1 MFMSKIELKF
11 LEKHLY
17 LSLKDGLWL
26 FDTGAPQSFGE
37 GGKLVILEKEF
48 PIATS
53 FMGLDANKV
62 SEHAGV
68 EMQGLLGAD
77 VINHFD
83 YRIDVQN
90 ESIEISEDSIEMGQ
104 SPLQINEFTGI
115 PILTAEIGGAEY
127 SMFFDS
133 GAQYSYFQGDDLSR
147 FPPLGKVSDF
157 YPGVGPFETD
167 TFSVPMKIGSVDIST
182 QCGKLPNLLAMTLS
196 MADTSGIIG
205 NELLLDRVV
214 TYSPKRNLISF

>member
-1 MFMSKIELKF
+1 MFELKF

-17 LSLKDGLWL
+17 LSLEDQLWL

-37 GGKLVILEKEF
+37 GEKLSIMGREF
-48 PIATS
+48 PLAS
-53 FMGLDANKV
+53 NFMGLDANKV

-77 VINHFD
+77 IINHFD

-104 SPLQINEFTGI
+104 SPLQIKEFMGI
-115 PILTAEIGGAEY
+115 PILTAEIGGTEY

-133 GAQYSYFQGDDLSR
+133 GAQYSYFQGDGLSS
-147 FPPLGKVSDF
+147 FPALGTVADF

-167 TFSVPMKIGSVDIST
+167 TFSVPMKIGSVEINT
-182 QCGKLPNLLAMTLS
+182 QCGMLPDLLAMTLS

-205 NELLLDRVV
+205 NELLINRVV

>member
-1 MFMSKIELKF
+1 MSMFELKF
-11 LEKHLY
+11 LERHLY
-17 LSLKDGLWL
+17 LSLGDQLWL

-37 GGKLVILEKEF
+37 GEKLSILGREF
-48 PIATS
+48 PVASS

-68 EMQGLLGAD
+68 KMQGLLGAD
-77 VINHFD
+77 IINHFD
-83 YRIDVQN
+83 YQIDVQN
-90 ESIEISEDSIEMGQ
+90 ESIEISEDEIEMGE
-104 SPLQINEFTGI
+104 SPLQIKEFMGI

-133 GAQYSYFQGDDLSR
+133 GAQYSYFQGDDLSS
-147 FPPLGKVSDF
+147 FPSLGKVSDF

-167 TFSVPMKIGSVDIST
+167 TFSVPMTIGSVDIST
-182 QCGKLPNLLAMTLS
+182 QCGKLPDLLAMTLS

-214 TYSPKRNLISF
+214 TYSPKRNLISL

>member
-1 MFMSKIELKF
+1 MLELKF
-11 LEKHLY
+11 LERHLY
-17 LSLKDGLWL
+17 LSLGDQLWL

-37 GGKLVILEKEF
+37 GEKLAILEKEF
-48 PIATS
+48 PVASS

-77 VINHFD
+77 IINHFD
-83 YRIDVQN
+83 YQIDVQN
-90 ESIEISEDSIEMGQ
+90 ESNEISQDSIEMGQ
-104 SPLQINEFTGI
+104 SPLQIKEFMGI

-133 GAQYSYFQGDDLSR
+133 GAQYSYFQGDDLSS
-147 FPPLGKVSDF
+147 FPSLGKVSDF

-167 TFSVPMKIGSVDIST
+167 TFSVPMTIGSVEIST
-182 QCGKLPNLLAMTLS
+182 QCGKLPDLLAMTLS

-205 NELLLDRVV
+205 NELLYDRVV
-214 TYSPKRNLISF
+214 TYSPRRNLLSL

>member
-1 MFMSKIELKF
+1 MYELK
-11 LEKHLY
+11 LLQKHLY
-17 LSLKDGLWL
+17 LSLGDELWL

-37 GGKLVILEKEF
+37 GEKLSIMGKEF
-48 PIATS
+48 PLASS

-68 EMQGLLGAD
+68 QMQGLLGAD
-77 VINHFD
+77 IINHFD
-83 YRIDVQN
+83 YQIDVQN
-90 ESIEISEDSIEMGQ
+90 ESIEISEDSIEMGE
-104 SPLQINEFTGI
+104 SPLQIKEFMGI
-115 PILTAEIGGAEY
+115 PILTAEIGGTEY

-133 GAQYSYFQGDDLSR
+133 GAQYSYFQEDELSS
-147 FPPLGKVSDF
+147 FPSLGKVSDF

-167 TFSVPMKIGSVDIST
+167 TFSVPMTIGSVGIPT
-182 QCGKLPNLLAMTLS
+182 QCGKLPDLLAMTLS

-205 NELLLDRVV
+205 NELLINRVV

>member
-1 MFMSKIELKF
+1 MSMFELK
-11 LEKHLY
+11 LLQKHLY
-17 LSLKDGLWL
+17 LSLENQLWL

-77 VINHFD
+77 IINHFD

-133 GAQYSYFQGDDLSR
+133 GAQYSYFQGDGLSS
-147 FPPLGKVSDF
+147 FPALGTVADF

-182 QCGKLPNLLAMTLS
+182 QCGKLPDLLAMTLS

-214 TYSPKRNLISF
+214 TYSPKRNLISL

>member
-1 MFMSKIELKF
+1 M
-11 LEKHLY
+11 Y
-17 LSLKDGLWL
+17 LSLEDQLWL

-37 GGKLVILEKEF
+37 GGELSILGREF
-48 PIATS
+48 PVAS
-53 FMGLDANKV
+53 NFMGLDANKV

-68 EMQGLLGAD
+68 QMQGLLGAD

-83 YRIDVQN
+83 YQIDVQN
-90 ESIEISEDSIEMGQ
+90 ESIEISEDEIEMGEP
-104 SPLQINEFTGI
+104 SLQIKEFMAI

-133 GAQYSYFQGDDLSR
+133 GAQYSYFQEDELSS
-147 FPPLGKVSDF
+147 FPSLGKVSDF

-167 TFSVPMKIGSVDIST
+167 TFSVPMTIGSVDIPT
-182 QCGKLPNLLAMTLS
+182 QCGKLPDLLAMTLS

-205 NELLLDRVV
+205 NELLIDRVV
-214 TYSPKRNLISF
+214 TYSPRRNLLSL

>member
-1 MFMSKIELKF
+1 MFELKF
-11 LEKHLY
+11 LERHLY
-17 LSLKDGLWL
+17 LSLGDQLWL

-37 GGKLVILEKEF
+37 GEKLSIMGKEF
-48 PIATS
+48 PLASS

-77 VINHFD
+77 IINHFD

-90 ESIEISEDSIEMGQ
+90 EYIEISEDEIEMGEP
-104 SPLQINEFTGI
+104 SLQIKEFMAI

-133 GAQYSYFQGDDLSR
+133 GAQYSYFQEDELSS
-147 FPPLGKVSDF
+147 FPPLGKVADF

-167 TFSVPMKIGSVDIST
+167 TFSVPMNISSVDIST
-182 QCGKLPNLLAMTLS
+182 QCGKLPDLLAMTLS

-205 NELLLDRVV
+205 NELLIDRVV
-214 TYSPKRNLISF
+214 TYSPRRNVLSL

>member
-1 MFMSKIELKF
+1 MFELKF
-11 LEKHLY
+11 LQKHLF
-17 LSLKDGLWL
+17 LSLENQLWL

-37 GGKLVILEKEF
+37 GEKLAILGKEF
-48 PIATS
+48 PIASS

-77 VINHFD
+77 IINHFD
-83 YRIDVQN
+83 YRIDVLN
-90 ESIEISEDSIEMGQ
+90 ESVEISEDSIEMGQ
-104 SPLQINEFTGI
+104 SPLQINEFMGI
-115 PILTAEIGGAEY
+115 PILAAEIGGAEY

-133 GAQYSYFQGDDLSR
+133 GAQYSYFQGDELSS
-147 FPPLGKVSDF
+147 FPPLGKVADF

-167 TFSVPMKIGSVDIST
+167 TFSVPITIGSVDIST
-182 QCGKLPNLLAMTLS
+182 QCGKLPDLLAMTLS

-214 TYSPKRNLISF
+214 TYSPKRNLISL

>member
-1 MFMSKIELKF
+1 M
-11 LEKHLY
+11 Y
-17 LSLKDGLWL
+17 LSLGDQLWL
-26 FDTGAPQSFGE
+26 FDTGAPQSFAEGE
-37 GGKLVILEKEF
+37 KLSILEKEF
-48 PIATS
+48 PIASS

-77 VINHFD
+77 IINHFD
-83 YRIDVQN
+83 YQIDVQN
-90 ESIEISEDSIEMGQ
+90 ESNEISQDSIEMGQ
-104 SPLQINEFTGI
+104 SPLQIKEFMGI

-133 GAQYSYFQGDDLSR
+133 GAQYSYFQGDDLSS
-147 FPPLGKVSDF
+147 FPSLGKVSDF

-167 TFSVPMKIGSVDIST
+167 TFSVPMKISSVDIST
-182 QCGKLPNLLAMTLS
+182 QCGKLPDLLAMTLS

-205 NELLLDRVV
+205 NELLLERVV
-214 TYSPKRNLISF
+214 TYSPRRNLLSL

>member
-1 MFMSKIELKF
+1 MSMFELK
-11 LEKHLY
+11 LLQKHLY
-17 LSLKDGLWL
+17 LSLGDQLWL

-37 GGKLVILEKEF
+37 GEKLAILGKEF
-48 PIATS
+48 PVASS

-62 SEHAGV
+62 SQHAGV

-77 VINHFD
+77 IINNFD
-83 YRIDVQN
+83 YQIDVRN
-90 ESIEISEDSIEMGQ
+90 ESIEISEDEIEMGE
-104 SPLQINEFTGI
+104 SSLQIKEFMGI

-133 GAQYSYFQGDDLSR
+133 GAQYSYFQGDGLSS
-147 FPPLGKVSDF
+147 FPPLGKVADF

-167 TFSVPMKIGSVDIST
+167 TFSVPMKIGSVEINT
-182 QCGKLPNLLAMTLS
+182 QCGMLPDLLAMTLS

-205 NELLLDRVV
+205 NELLINRVV

>member
-1 MFMSKIELKF
+1 MYELK
-11 LEKHLY
+11 LLQKHLY
-17 LSLKDGLWL
+17 LSLGDELWL

-37 GGKLVILEKEF
+37 GEKLSIMGKEF
-48 PIATS
+48 PLASS

-68 EMQGLLGAD
+68 QMQGLLGAD
-77 VINHFD
+77 IINHFD
-83 YRIDVQN
+83 YQIDVQN
-90 ESIEISEDSIEMGQ
+90 ESIEISQDSIKMGDA
-104 SPLQINEFTGI
+104 PILIKEFMGI

-133 GAQYSYFQGDDLSR
+133 GAQYSYFQGDELSS
-147 FPPLGKVSDF
+147 FPPLGKVADF

-167 TFSVPMKIGSVDIST
+167 TFSVPMKIGSVEINT
-182 QCGKLPNLLAMTLS
+182 QCGMLPDLLAMTLS

-205 NELLLDRVV
+205 NELLINRVV

>member
-1 MFMSKIELKF
+1 MFELKS
-11 LEKHLY
+11 LQKHLF
-17 LSLKDGLWL
+17 LSLENQLWL

-37 GGKLVILEKEF
+37 GEKLAILGKEF
-48 PIATS
+48 PIASS
-53 FMGLDANKV
+53 FMGLDAIKV

-77 VINHFD
+77 IINHFD
-83 YRIDVQN
+83 YRIDVLN
-90 ESIEISEDSIEMGQ
+90 ESVEISEDSIEMGQ
-104 SPLQINEFTGI
+104 SPLQINEFMGI
-115 PILTAEIGGAEY
+115 PILAAEIGGAEY

-133 GAQYSYFQGDDLSR
+133 GAQYSYFQEDELSS
-147 FPPLGKVSDF
+147 FPPLGKVADF

-167 TFSVPMKIGSVDIST
+167 TFSVPITIGSVDIST
-182 QCGKLPNLLAMTLS
+182 QCGKLPDLLAMTLS

-214 TYSPKRNLISF
+214 TYSPKRNLISL

>member
-1 MFMSKIELKF
+1 MSMFELKF
-11 LEKHLY
+11 LERHLY
-17 LSLKDGLWL
+17 LSLRDQLWL

-37 GGKLVILEKEF
+37 GETLSIMGKEF
-48 PIATS
+48 PVASS

-68 EMQGLLGAD
+68 QMQGLLGAD

-83 YRIDVQN
+83 YQIDVQN
-90 ESIEISEDSIEMGQ
+90 ESIEISEDEIEMGEP
-104 SPLQINEFTGI
+104 SLQINEFMGI
-115 PILTAEIGGAEY
+115 PILTAEISGAEY

-133 GAQYSYFQGDDLSR
+133 GAQYSYFQEDELSS

-167 TFSVPMKIGSVDIST
+167 TFSVPMKIG
-182 QCGKLPNLLAMTLS
+182 
-196 MADTSGIIG
+196 
-205 NELLLDRVV
+205 
-214 TYSPKRNLISF
+214 

>member
-1 MFMSKIELKF
+1 MSMFELKF
-11 LEKHLY
+11 LQKHLY
-17 LSLKDGLWL
+17 LSLEDQLWL

-37 GGKLVILEKEF
+37 GEKLAILGKEF
-48 PIATS
+48 PIASS

-77 VINHFD
+77 IINHFD

-90 ESIEISEDSIEMGQ
+90 ESIEISEDSIELGQ
-104 SPLQINEFTGI
+104 SPLQIKEFMGI
-115 PILTAEIGGAEY
+115 PILTAEIGEAEY

-133 GAQYSYFQGDDLSR
+133 GAQYSYFQDDELSS

-167 TFSVPMKIGSVDIST
+167 TFSVPMTIGSVDIST
-182 QCGKLPNLLAMTLS
+182 QCGKLPDLLAMTLS

-205 NELLLDRVV
+205 NELPLDRVV

>member
-1 MFMSKIELKF
+1 MSMLELKF
-11 LEKHLY
+11 LERHLY
-17 LSLKDGLWL
+17 LSLGDQLWL

-37 GGKLVILEKEF
+37 GGKLSILGKEF
-48 PIATS
+48 PVASS

-68 EMQGLLGAD
+68 QMQGLLGAD
-77 VINHFD
+77 IINHFD
-83 YRIDVQN
+83 YRIDVQS
-90 ESIEISEDSIEMGQ
+90 ESIEISVDEIEMGE
-104 SPLQINEFTGI
+104 SPLQIKEFMRI
-115 PILTAEIGGAEY
+115 PIITAEIGGAQY

-133 GAQYSYFQGDDLSR
+133 GAQYSYFQEDDLSS
-147 FPPLGKVSDF
+147 FPSLGKVSDF

-167 TFSVPMKIGSVDIST
+167 TFSVPMKISSVDIST
-182 QCGKLPNLLAMTLS
+182 QCGKLPDLLAMTLS
-196 MADTSGIIG
+196 MANTSGIIG

>member
-1 MFMSKIELKF
+1 MSELK
-11 LEKHLY
+11 LLQKHLY
-17 LSLKDGLWL
+17 LSLGDHLWL

-37 GGKLVILEKEF
+37 GEKLSILGKEF
-48 PIATS
+48 PVAS
-53 FMGLDANKV
+53 NFMGLNANKV

-68 EMQGLLGAD
+68 QMQGLLGAD
-77 VINHFD
+77 IINHFD
-83 YRIDVQN
+83 YQIDVQK

-104 SPLQINEFTGI
+104 SPLQIKEFMAI
-115 PILTAEIGGAEY
+115 PILTAEIGGTEY

-133 GAQYSYFQGDDLSR
+133 GAQYSYFQGDDLSS
-147 FPPLGKVSDF
+147 FPSLGKVSDF

-167 TFSVPMKIGSVDIST
+167 TFSVPMKIGSIDIST
-182 QCGKLPNLLAMTLS
+182 QCGKLPDLLAMTLS

>member
-1 MFMSKIELKF
+1 MSMFELK
-11 LEKHLY
+11 LLQKHLY
-17 LSLKDGLWL
+17 LSLEDQLWL

-77 VINHFD
+77 IINHFD

-133 GAQYSYFQGDDLSR
+133 GAQYSYFQGDGLSS
-147 FPPLGKVSDF
+147 FPALGTVADF

-182 QCGKLPNLLAMTLS
+182 QCGKLPDLLAMTLS

-214 TYSPKRNLISF
+214 TYSPKRNLISL

>member
-1 MFMSKIELKF
+1 MFELKF
-11 LEKHLY
+11 LQNHLY
-17 LSLKDGLWL
+17 LSLEDQLWL

-37 GGKLVILEKEF
+37 GGKLSILGKEF
-48 PIATS
+48 PVASS

-68 EMQGLLGAD
+68 QMQGLLGAD
-77 VINHFD
+77 IVNHFD

-104 SPLQINEFTGI
+104 APLQINEFMGI

-133 GAQYSYFQGDDLSR
+133 GAQYSYFQGDELSS
-147 FPPLGKVSDF
+147 FPPLGNIADF

-167 TFSVPMKIGSVDIST
+167 TFSVPITIGSVDIST
-182 QCGKLPNLLAMTLS
+182 QCGKLPDLLAMTLS

-205 NELLLDRVV
+205 NELLIDRVV
-214 TYSPKRNLISF
+214 TYSPKRNLISL

>member
-1 MFMSKIELKF
+1 MSMFELKF
-11 LEKHLY
+11 LERHLY
-17 LSLKDGLWL
+17 LSLGDQLWL
-26 FDTGAPQSFGE
+26 FDTGAPQSFAEGE
-37 GGKLVILEKEF
+37 KLSILEKEF
-48 PIATS
+48 PIASS

-77 VINHFD
+77 IINHFD
-83 YRIDVQN
+83 YQIDVQN
-90 ESIEISEDSIEMGQ
+90 ESNEISQDSIEMGQ
-104 SPLQINEFTGI
+104 SPLQIKEFMGI

-133 GAQYSYFQGDDLSR
+133 GAQYSYFQGDDLSS
-147 FPPLGKVSDF
+147 FPSLGKVSDF

-167 TFSVPMKIGSVDIST
+167 TFSVPMKISSVDIST
-182 QCGKLPNLLAMTLS
+182 QCGKLPDLLAMTLS

-205 NELLLDRVV
+205 NELLLERVV
-214 TYSPKRNLISF
+214 TYSPRRNLLSL